1 MYSTQAIEDI
11 RKSLLETNGVNL
23 AFCVCD
29 NEKLNSIILAYRHG
43 DISLENAAKQALSTI
58 IEQPQKQEGEV
69 RV

>member
-1 MYSTQAIEDI
+1 MYSTQAVENI
-11 RKSLLETNGVNL
+11 RRSLLETNGVNL

-29 NEKLNSIILAYRHG
+29 NKKLDSIILAYRHG

-58 IEQPQKQEGEV
+58 IEQFHVQEGEV